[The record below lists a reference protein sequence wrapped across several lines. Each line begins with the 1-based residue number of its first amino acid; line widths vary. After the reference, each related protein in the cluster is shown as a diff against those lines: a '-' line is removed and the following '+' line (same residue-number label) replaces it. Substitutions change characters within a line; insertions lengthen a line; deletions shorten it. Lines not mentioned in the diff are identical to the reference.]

1 MSSKNI
7 SIDLV
12 YMWVDGND
20 PKWLEKK
27 QRYMDK
33 KINTVGRYVDNQELK
48 YSLRSVEK
56 HLPWIRKIFIFTD
69 DQIPVFLDTSHP
81 KIEIVHHSQI
91 IPNEILPLF
100 NSSLIEYFIYKI
112 PDLSE
117 HFLFANDDTFVND
130 DLKPSFF
137 FKDGLPIMRML
148 YNPLIKYKLKLKKA
162 LNINVNTYRLAI
174 ENAFILFKKRF
185 NIFYPISQHHNIDA
199 FLKSDFKAVVENV
212 FNKELEAV
220 FGNRFRDKTDIHR
233 ILINY
238 YALANNRGILTYADR
253 KESCR
258 IRVHRTNYQKYI
270 TKYNPQL
277 FCINDS
283 EHATDEHRAQVEPF
297 LKKMYPLKSK
307 FEK

>member
-1 MSSKNI
+1 MSENNK

-27 QRYMDK
+27 QRFMK
-33 KINTVGRYVDNQELK
+33 KAVNTVGRYVDNQELK

-56 HLPWIRKIFIFTD
+56 HLPWIRKIFILTD
-69 DQIPVFLDTSHP
+69 DQTPAFLDTSHP
-81 KIEIVHHSQI
+81 KIEIVHHTDV
-91 IPNEILPLF
+91 IPHEILPLF
-100 NSSLIEYFIYKI
+100 NSSLIEYFICKI

-117 HFLFANDDTFVND
+117 HFLFANDDMFVNA
-130 DLKPSFF
+130 DLPPSFF
-137 FKDGLPIMRML
+137 FKDDLPIMRML
-148 YNPLIKYKLKLKKA
+148 HNPLIKYKLKLKKA
-162 LNINVNTYRLAI
+162 LNININTYRLAI

-199 FLKSDFKAVVENV
+199 FLKSDFTAVLDDV
-212 FNKELEAV
+212 FKDELQAV
-220 FGNRFRDKTDIHR
+220 YGNRFRDKTDIHR
-233 ILINY
+233 MLINY
-238 YALANNRGILTYADR
+238 YALANKRGILRYADR

-258 IRVHRTNYQKYI
+258 IRVHKTNYQKYI

-297 LKKMYPLKSK
+297 LKKMYPVKSK

>member
-1 MSSKNI
+1 MGVEDI

-27 QRYMDK
+27 QRFMDMG
-33 KINTVGRYVDNQELK
+33 INTVGRYQDNQELK

-56 HLPWIRKIFIFTD
+56 HLPWIRKIFILTD
-69 DQIPVFLDTSHP
+69 DQTPAFLDTSNP
-81 KIEIVHHSQI
+81 KIEIIHHSQI

-100 NSSLIEYFIYKI
+100 NSTSIEYFIYRI
-112 PDLSE
+112 PGLSE
-117 HFLFANDDTFVND
+117 HFLFANDDMFVND
-130 DLKPSFF
+130 NLSPSFF
-137 FKDGLPIMRML
+137 FKDRLPIMRMI

-174 ENAFILFKKRF
+174 ENAFMLFERRF

-199 FLKSDFKAVVENV
+199 FLKSDFKAVVEDV
-212 FNKELEAV
+212 FKEELEAV
-220 FGNRFRDKTDIHR
+220 LGNRFRDKTDIHR
-233 ILINY
+233 MLVNY
-238 YALANNRGILTYADR
+238 YAFANKRGILKYTDR
-253 KESCR
+253 KESAR
-258 IRVHRTNYQKYI
+258 IRVHRTNYEKYI
-270 TKYNPQL
+270 AKYNPQL

-297 LKKMYPLKSK
+297 LKKMYPVKSK